1 MRSKIQDLGD
11 MGFVRMAVVAPGGFG
26 KTRFAGTAPNA
37 LFLTV
42 DPEGT
47 LSAKFAGSRAKEIII
62 HDQEDL
68 INAQLD
74 LFDGI
79 QGNKIV
85 LDGRRYDWLIV
96 DDATA
101 VQYIYMRTAI
111 DNRIRRILARG
122 GDRKP
127 GDELPQME
135 MANITAL
142 LEGEGNTNRYV
153 PELNDRYTYQNAII
167 DFFKKISGLPINV
180 IFICKRALSSYE
192 IGEEGMDAYW
202 TAAIEGQRGAVAE
215 QCLGFCPIVASGE
228 IVKRDSDKQE
238 VRRFFFTHIGRHRG
252 KDRTDTLGR
261 AKDNLTVPLM
271 MQIINGGAA
280 GGTADSDGEEVTSR
294 PARPRPRKRVQA

>member
-26 KTRFAGTAPNA
+26 KTRFAGTAPDA

-47 LSAKFAGSRAKEIII
+47 LSAKFAGSTAKEIII
-62 HDQEDL
+62 RDQEDL

-85 LDGRRYDWLIV
+85 LEGKRYRWLIV

-111 DNRIRRILARG
+111 DNRIRRTLARG
-122 GDRKP
+122 GTQKP
-127 GDELPQME
+127 GDALPEME

-142 LEGEGNTNRYV
+142 LEGEGNLNRYV

-167 DFFKKISGLPINV
+167 DFFKKISQLPINV
-180 IFICKRALSSYE
+180 IFVCKRAMSSYE
-192 IGEEGMDAYW
+192 VGEEGSDAYW

-228 IVKRDSDKQE
+228 IIQRDKKE
-238 VRRFFFTHIGRHRG
+238 VRRFIFTHIGKHRG
-252 KDRTDTLGR
+252 KDRTNTLGR
-261 AKDNLTVPLM
+261 VKDNLTVPLM
-271 MQIINGGAA
+271 MQIIENGA
-280 GGTADSDGEEVTSR
+280 TADAEVDDGEEVAST
-294 PARPRPRKRVQA
+294 PARPRPRRRIQAQ